1 MALDAQQLKQ
11 FEEDGYLF
19 LPEVFTLAEMAFLKQ
34 EAQRIF
40 ELQRPE
46 IRREKSGAPR
56 TAFGVHQYSEP
67 FRLLSQD
74 ERLIRP
80 LEQLFGERA
89 YMHQFKINAMS
100 AFLGDVWW
108 WHQDFP
114 TWHREDGMPKPRAM
128 NVALYLDEVRHVNGP
143 LMVVP
148 KSHREG
154 MFEPRYDAELVS
166 HHGLYMTQENV
177 RKVVDAGGIVAPVGK
192 PGGLLMFHANMVHGS
207 SPNISPYSRNI
218 VYLTLNPV
226 SNALEAGKQT
236 RPDHIAH
243 RDFTPLQAGP
253 AHVLGDYVKH
263 HAADAVAETA

>member
-1 MALDAQQLKQ
+1 MALTAQQLKQ
-11 FEEDGYLF
+11 FEEEGYLF
-19 LPEVFTLAEMAFLKQ
+19 LPEVFSLEEMNFLKG
-34 EAQRIF
+34 EAQKIF
-40 ELQRPE
+40 EQERPE

-56 TAFGVHQYSEP
+56 TAFGVHQYNDA
-67 FRLLSQD
+67 FKLLAQD
-74 ERLIRP
+74 PRLIEP
-80 LEQLFGERA
+80 LEQIFGERA

-114 TWHREDGMPKPRAM
+114 TWHNEDGMPLPRAM

-166 HHGLYMTQENV
+166 HHGLYMTKENV
-177 RKVVDAGGIVAPVGK
+177 VKVVEEGGIVAPVGK

-226 SNALEAGKQT
+226 SNALAEGKQT

-243 RDFTPLQAGP
+243 RDFSPLVPNTRDALT
-253 AHVLGDYVKH
+253 AYVRG
-263 HAADAVAETA
+263 HATETVTA

>member
-1 MALDAQQLKQ
+1 MALSAQQLQQ

-19 LPEVFTLAEMAFLKQ
+19 LPEVFTLEEMNFLKQ
-34 EAQRIF
+34 EAQKIF
-40 ELQRPE
+40 EQERPE
-46 IRREKSGAPR
+46 IRREKNGAPR
-56 TAFGVHQYSEP
+56 TAFGVHQYSEAFNHLAHDP
-67 FRLLSQD
+67 
-74 ERLIRP
+74 RLIEP
-80 LEQLFGERA
+80 LEQIFGERA

-114 TWHREDGMPKPRAM
+114 TWHNEDGMPLPRAM

-166 HHGLYMTQENV
+166 HHGLYMTKENV
-177 RKVVDAGGIVAPVGK
+177 MKVVEEGGIVAPVGK

-226 SNALEAGKQT
+226 SNALTEGKQT

-243 RDFTPLQAGP
+243 RDFSPLVPHERDALANYLR
-253 AHVLGDYVKH
+253 AHATEAE
-263 HAADAVAETA
+263 AA